1 MLAML
6 QLWQEVYEMAGI
18 GPSVSG
24 VSWGLPFASGLQA
37 VPAIRALTA
46 PHAAP
51 LALLLMPSISQ
62 TTLLLCSLLLQHLA
76 KLSETLLKRVQG

>member
-6 QLWQEVYEMAGI
+6 QLRQEVYEMAGI

-24 VSWGLPFASGLQA
+24 ISWGLPFAS
-37 VPAIRALTA
+37 VPAIRALAA

-62 TTLLLCSLLLQHLA
+62 ATLLLCSLLLQHPA
-76 KLSETLLKRVQG
+76 KPSETLLKSVQD